1 MRIDLAA
8 EKGNLRFPVVVFQL
22 IHPRISVEYRMVQL
36 FRLNE
41 HVIEGSGNFTDF
53 FGTDQALMDDGPF
66 FHGPPVAG
74 RNGIHKIRK
83 LFQGADQRAVEQ
95 EKK

>member
-1 MRIDLAA
+1 
-8 EKGNLRFPVVVFQL
+8 
-22 IHPRISVEYRMVQL
+22 MVQL

-66 FHGPPVAG
+66 IMARRSPEEMVFIKSVSCFRERIKG
-74 RNGIHKIRK
+74 R
-83 LFQGADQRAVEQ
+83 
-95 EKK
+95 